1 MRPTVLTVKS
11 MLTGAG
17 PAKYLA
23 SMIPRNAS
31 RQSPSTAV
39 LAGILQRAGLR
50 LGVVSLACCVLDCLS
65 DRFLRQWR
73 RLCLGHDSC
82 PERSELLAICA
93 LAVSMKFMED
103 SVRLSTLPPSLSLC
117 LLRLTAVVAIFGW
130 DMDARHL

>member
-1 MRPTVLTVKS
+1 
-11 MLTGAG
+11 
-17 PAKYLA
+17 
-23 SMIPRNAS
+23 MIPRNAS

-39 LAGILQRAGLR
+39 LAGILQRADLR

-73 RLCLGHDSC
+73 RLCLGRDGC

-103 SVRLSTLPPSLSLC
+103 SVRLSLSGTVDALW
-117 LLRLTAVVAIFGW
+117 LTVVAGISGK
-130 DMDARHL
+130 DVDARHLRESV